1 MHDAEVTIQV
11 RYNPKGE
18 CIFCGESPTGIN
30 AQDWHNHLSNHLPI
44 HPLSGGRAAF
54 YATHEELAKL
64 KTLEGAKY
72 EAF

>member
-1 MHDAEVTIQV
+1 MAAPEVIIQV

-18 CIFCGESPTGIN
+18 CIFCGESPEGIS
-30 AQDWHNHLSNHLPI
+30 AQDWHNYLSDHLPI

-54 YATHEELAKL
+54 YTTFEDLAKF